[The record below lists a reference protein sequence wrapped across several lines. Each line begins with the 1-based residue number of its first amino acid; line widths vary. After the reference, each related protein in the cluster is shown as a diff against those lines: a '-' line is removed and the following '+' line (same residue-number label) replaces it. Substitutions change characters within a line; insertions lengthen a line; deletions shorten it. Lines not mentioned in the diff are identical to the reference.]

1 MLKKMLILFSVF
13 IIALFGLIFKLYS
26 ISADE
31 NINQT
36 AVNQSTY
43 KLSVEKFRGTIYDC
57 NNNALVNNGSIS
69 TKATILPSVNSANIL
84 HNILSIEDMNNIYN
98 LLSSG
103 KPFLI
108 DFPKSVNMINNQDI
122 QCFNIQERY
131 KNKSFCSHIIGYID
145 GYQKGVT
152 GLELSYNDYLNDIDS
167 EIAVSY
173 KVDALGKAISEQNP
187 KVKNTEYEKSKGVLT
202 TIDKNIQEII
212 ENVSKRHIKKG
223 SVIVTEVPNC
233 EIRAI
238 MSLPT
243 YSPLNLDAVLED
255 ENSTA
260 LFNRS
265 LASYNLGSVFKLVT
279 ACAGL
284 EDGINSEE
292 IYNCTGSVNV
302 DGVTFHCFDGT
313 SHGEVDMEKAIA
325 YSCNCYFIDLAQKM
339 GYTDIYELAE
349 DLGFNKELELAP
361 QLESSKGCLPD
372 IAKLK
377 QEAVM
382 ANFSFGQGELL
393 ATPIQVNG
401 MINAIVSNG
410 IYQKPKLINGLVNSN
425 LELVEGN
432 KDNNISS
439 EVISPWYAEK
449 IKKYMISAV
458 EYGTAREGKP
468 SKFGAGAKTGTAQTG
483 QFKNGKEII
492 QCWYAGFYPAE
503 NPKYVITVF
512 VEDGTG
518 PSYDCAPVFKE
529 ITDNLQEYL
538 TID

>member
-1 MLKKMLILFSVF
+1 MIAIL
-13 IIALFGLIFKLYS
+13 GLIFKLYS
-26 ISADE
+26 ISEDE
-31 NINQT
+31 NLNQT

-84 HNILSIEDMNNIYN
+84 HNILSTEEMNNIYS

-108 DFPKSVNMINNQDI
+108 EFPKSISMINNQDI

-131 KNKSFCSHIIGYID
+131 KDKSFCSHIIGYID

-152 GLELSYNDYLNDIDS
+152 GLELSYNDYLNDMDS
-167 EIAVSY
+167 EISVSY
-173 KVDALGKAISEQNP
+173 KVDALGRAISEQNP
-187 KVKNTEYEKSKGVLT
+187 KVKNTEYEKSKGVSL
-202 TIDKNIQEII
+202 TIDKNIQEIV
-212 ENVSKRHIKKG
+212 ENISKKYIKKG

-243 YSPLNLDAVLED
+243 YSPLNLDEVLKD
-255 ENSTA
+255 KNSTA

-284 EDGINSEE
+284 EDGINGEE
-292 IYNCTGSVNV
+292 TYNCTGSVDV
-302 DGVTFHCFDGT
+302 DGITFHCFDGT
-313 SHGEVDMEKAIA
+313 AHGEVNMEKAIA
-325 YSCNCYFIDLAQKM
+325 YSCNCYFIDLAKKM

-361 QLESSKGCLPD
+361 QLSSSKGCLPEV
-372 IAKLK
+372 AKLK

-382 ANFSFGQGELL
+382 ANFSFGQAELL

-401 MINAIVSNG
+401 MINAIVSGG
-410 IYQKPKLINGLVNSN
+410 IYQNPKLVNGLLNSSF
-425 LELVEGN
+425 ELVESN
-432 KDNNISS
+432 EDNISS
-439 EVISPWYAEK
+439 EVISPWYTDK
-449 IKKYMISAV
+449 VKKYMISAV
-458 EYGTAREGKP
+458 EYGTAKEGKP

-483 QFKNGKEII
+483 QFKDGKEII

-503 NPKYVITVF
+503 KPKYVITVF
-512 VEDGTG
+512 AEDGTS
-518 PSYDCAPVFKE
+518 PSHECAPVFKE